1 MNFFRFPFIACLI
14 IYLFIRISIE
24 IEDLR
29 LEYDDR
35 YIAPNNAYHFLLGTR
50 RSHSK
55 VNLSYAYYRHVS
67 YIAMI
72 KRKSSPVPERKPN

>member
-14 IYLFIRISIE
+14 IYLFIHISIE

-35 YIAPNNAYHFLLGTR
+35 YIAPNDAYHFLLATR

-55 VNLSYAYYRHVS
+55 VNLSYAYIDMYP
-67 YIAMI
+67 I
-72 KRKSSPVPERKPN
+72 